1 MSLSIKSAVS
11 GITAP
16 FKVISR
22 PSKLRLLAILL
33 ISILFFILHACSAK
47 TDKIKPLE
55 EPITESVY
63 ASGIIKSN
71 HQYNVYS
78 SVNGV
83 ISSVLVEEG
92 ALVRKGQPILQL
104 ENAGEQLYTS
114 NAELTARYTAM
125 QSNAEKLN
133 ELQVNINLAYVKMQ
147 EDLLLKERQTTL
159 WKQDIGTKYELE
171 QKELAAKTSVAAFES
186 ARLRFLQL
194 QKQLKYQDT
203 QSAINLQI
211 ANSAG
216 ADYTIRSG
224 MEGRLYKIEKK
235 QGEMVNTLSPVAII
249 GDAAFFHIELQVD
262 EYDINRI
269 QKDQEIILSMDSY
282 KDQLFTARVTL
293 INPIMNESAKSFTV
307 EAVFIKAPGSL
318 FPNLTCEANIVIQQ
332 KAKAIT
338 IPRTYLLDG
347 DSVMMTKTK
356 KVKVLVGLK
365 NYQKAEIL
373 KGLTAEEYIFKP
385 VL

>member
-1 MSLSIKSAVS
+1 MPVTKKHTLS

-16 FKVISR
+16 FKEISR
-22 PSKLRLLAILL
+22 PSRLRLLAIV
-33 ISILFFILHACSAK
+33 IVAILFFLLNACSVK
-47 TDKIKPLE
+47 TEKIKPLE

-71 HQYNVYS
+71 QQYNVYS

-92 ALVRKGQPILQL
+92 ALVKKGQPILQL
-104 ENAGEQLYTS
+104 DNAGEQLFTE
-114 NAELTARYTAM
+114 NAALTARYATVRA
-125 QSNAEKLN
+125 NTEKLN
-133 ELQVNINLAYVKMQ
+133 ELQVNINLAYEKMQ
-147 EDLLLKERQTTL
+147 EDLLLKERQTAL
-159 WKQDIGTKYELE
+159 WKQNIGTKNELE
-171 QKELAAKTSVAAFES
+171 QRQLTAKASVAAFES

-194 QKQLKYQDT
+194 QKQLKYQST

-224 MEGRLYKIEKK
+224 MEGRVYKIEKK
-235 QGEMVNTLSPVAII
+235 QGEMVNTMSPVAII

-269 QKDQEIILSMDSY
+269 QKDQEILVSMDSY
-282 KDQLFTARVTL
+282 KDQLFSARVTI
-293 INPIMNESAKSFTV
+293 INPIMNESSKSFTV
-307 EAVFIKAPGSL
+307 EAVFVKAPGSL

-332 KAKAIT
+332 KTKAIT
-338 IPRTYLLDG
+338 IPRTYLLEG
-347 DSVMMTKTK
+347 DSVMMTKNK
-356 KVKVLVGLK
+356 KVKVQVGLK

-385 VL
+385 AL